1 MTDDDLAYLPVDR
14 QLALFAS
21 GELTPRDVLEAQ
33 LRRID
38 QLDARIRSV
47 TDRYDARALA
57 QADEAAT
64 RWRDG
69 TARPLEGITVALK
82 EEQAIAGESLTF
94 GSQARAAAGATADID
109 HPVVERVREAGGIAH
124 IRTTT
129 PEYSA
134 AGFSR
139 SRLWGETI
147 SPWDARLSSGG
158 SSGGSGAALA
168 AGFTTVATGSDV
180 AGSLRIPASACGVV
194 GFKPPYAS
202 IAALPTESFDTYCHD
217 GAMGR
222 TVRDTVALH
231 DVLAGQ
237 HPRDFISLPHV
248 YHLGRAMAEI
258 EPSEVR
264 VGVARRMGDA
274 PQLGLMDE
282 GIAEAMSALSAAG
295 VAVTEVHLPWNMHEL
310 AEAAFTHYGSI
321 MAPMIRAGLGEAFAD
336 AEPYTRDFV
345 EAADEA
351 HARNGHF
358 HSIQWEARV
367 QADLAAIFA
376 DVDVVVCPT
385 GMVPALPVG
394 DDVADHR
401 VAVGDETVEV
411 IHHLEAF
418 FAMPFNMASR
428 LPVFAVP
435 TGARHD
441 GPPASV
447 QVVGRA
453 YDPAAAAAVAAI
465 IEEAAQWYA
474 DEAGRSRIGLN
485 L

>member
-47 TDRYDARALA
+47 TDRYDAQALA

-158 SSGGSGAALA
+158 SSGRASR
-168 AGFTTVATGSDV
+168 T
-180 AGSLRIPASACGVV
+180 PASATRSTTSTSPG
-194 GFKPPYAS
+194 PA
-202 IAALPTESFDTYCHD
+202 PT
-217 GAMGR
+217 
-222 TVRDTVALH
+222 
-231 DVLAGQ
+231 
-237 HPRDFISLPHV
+237 
-248 YHLGRAMAEI
+248 
-258 EPSEVR
+258 
-264 VGVARRMGDA
+264 
-274 PQLGLMDE
+274 
-282 GIAEAMSALSAAG
+282 
-295 VAVTEVHLPWNMHEL
+295 
-310 AEAAFTHYGSI
+310 
-321 MAPMIRAGLGEAFAD
+321 
-336 AEPYTRDFV
+336 
-345 EAADEA
+345 
-351 HARNGHF
+351 ARNGTR
-358 HSIQWEARV
+358 S
-367 QADLAAIFA
+367 
-376 DVDVVVCPT
+376 PT
-385 GMVPALPVG
+385 RMRCA
-394 DDVADHR
+394 
-401 VAVGDETVEV
+401 
-411 IHHLEAF
+411 
-418 FAMPFNMASR
+418 
-428 LPVFAVP
+428 
-435 TGARHD
+435 
-441 GPPASV
+441 
-447 QVVGRA
+447 
-453 YDPAAAAAVAAI
+453 
-465 IEEAAQWYA
+465 
-474 DEAGRSRIGLN
+474 
-485 L
+485 

>member
-1 MTDDDLAYLPVDR
+1 MTDDDLAYLPVER
-14 QLALFAS
+14 QLTLFAT

-38 QLDARIRSV
+38 RLEARIRSV
-47 TDRYDARALA
+47 TDRYDTRALA
-57 QADEAAT
+57 QADEAGR

-82 EEQAIAGESLTF
+82 EEQAIAGERLLL
-94 GSQARAAAGATADID
+94 GSIVRANAARTASVD
-109 HPVVERVREAGGIAH
+109 HPVVERVREAGGIVH

-139 SRLWGETI
+139 SRLWGETV
-147 SPWDARLSSGG
+147 SPWDESLSSGG

-194 GFKPPYAS
+194 GFKPPYAT
-202 IAALPTESFDTYCHD
+202 IAGLPTESFDSYCHD

-237 HPRDFISLPHV
+237 HPNDFISLPRQGIV
-248 YHLGRAMAEI
+248 AEGLA
-258 EPSEVR
+258 EGGLAGLR

-274 PQLGLMDE
+274 PQVSLMDD
-282 GIAEAMSALSAAG
+282 GITAATSALGAAG
-295 VAVTEVHLPWNMHEL
+295 ATVVDVTLPWNMHEL

-321 MAPMIRAGLGEAFAD
+321 MAPMIRRSLGAGYGD

-345 EAADEA
+345 EAADRA
-351 HARNGHF
+351 HAHNGHF
-358 HSIQWEARV
+358 YSVEWEARV

-376 DVDVVVCPT
+376 EVDVMVCPT
-385 GMVPALPVG
+385 GMVPALPAGDDIADHVVTVG
-394 DDVADHR
+394 DRR
-401 VAVGDETVEV
+401 VETV
-411 IHHLEAF
+411 HHLEAF

-428 LPVFAVP
+428 LPVLAVP
-435 TGARHD
+435 TTARHD

-447 QVVGRA
+447 QVVGRPFDA
-453 YDPAAAAAVAAI
+453 PTAARVAAC
-465 IEEAAQWYA
+465 IEETAAWYA
-474 DEAGRSRIGLN
+474 DAARRSQIGLD